1 MKKVVKVGNV
11 LIGNG
16 DVSVQTMLAAKTEDV
31 ERNIEEIVRLK
42 NEGCDIVRIAV
53 STDKEAEALK
63 KICEGSVLPIV
74 SDIQFDHRLAIKSIE
89 AGAAKIRI
97 NPCYIGGEDNIK
109 AVCDAAKANNVPIRV
124 GVNMGSLEESAEKK
138 YGRTAEGL
146 AHSAINCAAILE
158 RHGFDDIVLSVKSS
172 NVLETVKA
180 CRIINELSSYPQHIG
195 VTEAGTKE
203 FGEIKNAIGIG
214 SLLLDGIGD
223 TIRVSLSAP
232 PIEEVRA
239 GIRILRA
246 LDIKKGVKVI
256 SCPTCSRCD
265 YDLFSLAKEIED
277 KTFSLKGD
285 LKIAVMGCVVNGI
298 GEGKDA
304 DIGIVGGK
312 EGFVVI
318 KKGQVVERLPKD
330 GYKERFLEMVK
341 EELDAKSR
349 A

>member
-1 MKKVVKVGNV
+1 MKKEIKVGNKI
-11 LIGNG
+11 IGNG
-16 DVSVQTMLAAKTEDV
+16 EITVQTMLSTKTEEV
-31 ERNIEEIVRLK
+31 ERNIEEIAMLEK
-42 NEGCDIVRIAV
+42 EGCDIVRIAV
-53 STDKEAEALK
+53 STEKEVVALK
-63 KICEGSVLPIV
+63 KICDKATIPIV
-74 SDIQFDHRLAIKSIE
+74 ADIQFDHRLAIKSIE

-97 NPCYIGGEDNIK
+97 NPCYIGGEDKIQ
-109 AVCDAAKANNVPIRV
+109 AVCDAAKASGVPIRV
-124 GVNMGSLEESAEKK
+124 GVNMGSLEKSAEEK

-158 RHGFDDIVLSVKSS
+158 KCGFDDIVLSVKSS
-172 NVLETVKA
+172 SVPEMVKA
-180 CRIINELSSYPQHIG
+180 CRIIDKLSCYPQHIG
-195 VTEAGTKE
+195 VTEAGTKA

-214 SLLLDGIGD
+214 SLLLDDIGD
-223 TIRVSLSAP
+223 TLRVSLSAP
-232 PIEEVRA
+232 PVEEVRA

-246 LDIKKGVKVI
+246 LEMREGVKVI

-265 YDLFSLAKEIED
+265 YDLFSLAKEIEE
-277 KTFSLKGD
+277 KTFALNGN

-312 EGFVVI
+312 EGFLVI
-318 KKGQVVERLPKD
+318 KRGEIFAKLPKN
-330 GYKERFLEMVK
+330 GYKEAFLKMVK